1 MTELTAAH
9 ILSNAAEAGY
19 LEWRSTRLY
28 KNQHTSAVAPL
39 HEKNKQKHTL
49 DLLCIGRTRIMRIYL
64 LGCGALVEADEPME
78 EVVACGVVVGS
89 SLIVG
94 EIVLK
99 RRMREFLG
107 EEIDLVQEQDLRG
120 WFQYAKGRRERD
132 ECIIEVLTN
141 YPELHIES
149 KKVRASCIRF

>member
-1 MTELTAAH
+1 MQLKQD
-9 ILSNAAEAGY
+9 ILNSAQHDCKKTSK
-19 LEWRSTRLY
+19 RQQRLHY
-28 KNQHTSAVAPL
+28 REN
-39 HEKNKQKHTL
+39 NKRAHTL
-49 DLLCIGRTRIMRIYL
+49 DLLCIRRTRIMRIYL

-99 RRMREFLG
+99 RRTREFLG

-120 WFQYAKGRRERD
+120 RFQYAKGRREKMNPR
-132 ECIIEVLTN
+132 LM
-141 YPELHIES
+141 S
-149 KKVRASCIRF
+149 